1 MTRLSLIVP
10 VFNTAPFLGDCLASV
25 LKAAPPHGVEVL
37 LFDDGSTDESYS
49 IAKDYADRYPRLFRA
64 LQGEHGGLSAARNRA
79 LSYATGDYIAFLDSD
94 DRLAPAY
101 FSRLFQAMEK
111 APDLILLHHSMLTE
125 KGLSVP
131 HPFSSPDPAKAALLA
146 PPMVWL
152 RVCGRA
158 LLEGEAFAEGLW
170 YEDLDL
176 SLRLTLKARSFSVVE
191 EPLYHYRQRTNS
203 LSQCTHSP
211 HTEDIFPIMAR
222 VLATVEKEGAL
233 KKYHS
238 ELEWLF
244 IQHLLRSA
252 ALRFAH
258 RPDAVALFARL
269 ADTVAQTFPTWRS
282 NPYLK
287 KSSFPLRTAVRLC
300 ATGHP
305 RLLHLL
311 SRGKELFL

>member
-1 MTRLSLIVP
+1 MRLSLIVP
-10 VFNTAPFLGDCLASV
+10 VFNTAPFLGDCLDSI
-25 LKAAPPHGVEVL
+25 LKAAPLRGVEVL
-37 LFDDGSTDESYS
+37 LFDDGSTDESCA
-49 IAKDYADRYPRLFRA
+49 IAKNYAARAPQLFRL
-64 LQGEHGGLSAARNRA
+64 LQGEHKGLSAARNRA

-94 DRLAPAY
+94 DLLAPAY

-111 APDLILLHHSMLTE
+111 APDLILLRHSVLTE

-131 HPFSSPDPAKAALLA
+131 RRFSSPNPVKASLLA

-152 RVCGRA
+152 RVCRRA

-176 SLRLTLKARSFSVVE
+176 SLRLTLKARTFSVVE
-191 EPLYHYRQRTNS
+191 EPLYHYRQRAGS
-203 LSQCTHSP
+203 LSQSTGSP
-211 HTEDIFPIMAR
+211 HTEDIFPIVAR
-222 VLATVEKEGAL
+222 VLAVMEKEGAL
-233 KKYHS
+233 TDYHP

-258 RPDAVALFARL
+258 RPDGKALFARL
-269 ADTVAQTFPTWRS
+269 TDTVEQTFPAWRS

-287 KSSFPLRTAVRLC
+287 ESSFPLRTAVRLC
-300 ATGHP
+300 AAGHP